1 MRFIIFFDYKEING
15 IVIPTVIKGTW
26 KLEEGDYNYVNFL
39 LKEIEYDKPELFK

>member
-26 KLEEGDYNYVNFL
+26 KLKESDHNYVNFHF
-39 LKEIEYDKPELFK
+39 KEIEYDKPELF